1 MMESGT
7 GPGAEA
13 AEHAASIWAIM
24 SEFVHG
30 FDPTEEL
37 RRTLA
42 LGRGSGR
49 VKTLLGLA
57 DGPLSVARLAQ
68 AAGAD
73 APYTTLIVNE
83 LQALGLVSRTGDER
97 DRRRKLVALTERGRE
112 AVDTAQGI
120 IARPPAALRAL
131 AVQDLA
137 DLRGILERLAELNA
151 QVTRLPSEADRA
163 AAGRGERP
171 ETGRE

>member
-1 MMESGT
+1 MFKAIGDSG
-7 GPGAEA
+7 GHRPA
-13 AEHAASIWAIM
+13 AESADLAASTWAIM
-24 SEFVHG
+24 SDFVRG

-57 DGPLSVARLAQ
+57 DGPLSVAQLAQ
-68 AAGAD
+68 AAGTD

-83 LQALGLVSRTGDER
+83 LQALGLVSRTGDEH
-97 DRRRKLVALTERGRE
+97 DRRRKLVSLTERGRE

-120 IARPPAALRAL
+120 ITRPPDALRAL
-131 AVQDLA
+131 SEEDLVH
-137 DLRGILERLAELNA
+137 LRDILERL
-151 QVTRLPSEADRA
+151 TSA
-163 AAGRGERP
+163 AAVIGPGDPAPRPAGE
-171 ETGRE
+171 

>member
-1 MMESGT
+1 MFKAIRDAGERR
-7 GPGAEA
+7 PA
-13 AEHAASIWAIM
+13 AEPADLAASTWAIM
-24 SEFVHG
+24 SDFVRG

-57 DGPLSVARLAQ
+57 DGPLSVAQLAQ
-68 AAGAD
+68 AVGAD

-83 LQALGLVSRTGDER
+83 LQALGLVSRTGDEH

-120 IARPPAALRAL
+120 ITRPPDALRAL
-131 AVQDLA
+131 SEEDLVL
-137 DLRGILERLAELNA
+137 LRGILERLTSAA
-151 QVTRLPSEADRA
+151 SEANPDGPPPRP
-163 AAGRGERP
+163 AGE
-171 ETGRE
+171 

>member
-1 MMESGT
+1 MFKAIRDSDPQPT
-7 GPGAEA
+7 TADSA
-13 AEHAASIWAIM
+13 ADTWALM

-57 DGPLSVARLAQ
+57 DGPLSVAQLAQ
-68 AAGAD
+68 AVGAD

-83 LQALGLVSRTGDER
+83 LQALGLVSRTGDDH
-97 DRRRKLVALTERGRE
+97 DRRRKVVALTDSGRA
-112 AVDTAQGI
+112 AVGTAQDI
-120 IARPPAALRAL
+120 IARPPDALRAL
-131 AVQDLA
+131 DAEDLA
-137 DLRGILERLAELNA
+137 DLRRILDRLTALNQTDQA
-151 QVTRLPSEADRA
+151 SSSIR
-163 AAGRGERP
+163 
-171 ETGRE
+171 

>member
-1 MMESGT
+1 MFKAIRDSGEQRPGTES
-7 GPGAEA
+7 ADL
-13 AEHAASIWAIM
+13 AASTWAIM
-24 SEFVHG
+24 SDFVRG

-68 AAGAD
+68 AVGAD

-83 LQALGLVSRTGDER
+83 LQALGLVSRTGDEH

-120 IARPPAALRAL
+120 ITRPPDALRAL
-131 AVQDLA
+131 AEEDLVR
-137 DLRGILERLAELNA
+137 LHGILERLTGTASMINLGE
-151 QVTRLPSEADRA
+151 EARRP
-163 AAGRGERP
+163 AGE
-171 ETGRE
+171 

>member
-1 MMESGT
+1 MQAPEQPSALDADSGT
-7 GPGAEA
+7 QPTA
-13 AEHAASIWAIM
+13 ADFAACTWAIM
-24 SEFVHG
+24 SEFVRG

-68 AAGAD
+68 AVGAD

-83 LQALGLVSRTGDER
+83 LQALGLVSRTGDEH
-97 DRRRKLVALTERGRE
+97 DRRRKVVALTAAGRA
-112 AVDTAQGI
+112 AVATAQGI
-120 IARPPAALRAL
+120 IARPPDALCAL
-131 AVQDLA
+131 GTEDLA
-137 DLRGILERLAELNA
+137 DLRRILERLSALN
-151 QVTRLPSEADRA
+151 QTD
-163 AAGRGERP
+163 
-171 ETGRE
+171 

>member
-1 MMESGT
+1 MFKAIRDSGEQRPAVES
-7 GPGAEA
+7 ADL
-13 AEHAASIWAIM
+13 AASTWAIM
-24 SEFVHG
+24 SDFVRG

-57 DGPLSVARLAQ
+57 DGPLSVAQLAQ
-68 AAGAD
+68 AVGAD

-83 LQALGLVSRTGDER
+83 LQALGLVSRTGDEH
-97 DRRRKLVALTERGRE
+97 DRRRKLVALTERGCE

-120 IARPPAALRAL
+120 ITRPPDALRAL
-131 AVQDLA
+131 SEEDLVY
-137 DLRGILERLAELNA
+137 LHGILERLTSTDGMISPNGPAP
-151 QVTRLPSEADRA
+151 RP
-163 AAGRGERP
+163 AGE
-171 ETGRE
+171 

>member
-1 MMESGT
+1 MFKAIRDSGERR
-7 GPGAEA
+7 PA
-13 AEHAASIWAIM
+13 AEPADLAASTWAIM
-24 SEFVHG
+24 SDFVRG

-57 DGPLSVARLAQ
+57 DGPLSVAQLAQ
-68 AAGAD
+68 AVGAD

-83 LQALGLVSRTGDER
+83 LQALGLVSRTGDEH

-120 IARPPAALRAL
+120 ITRPPDAFRAL
-131 AVQDLA
+131 SEEDLA
-137 DLRGILERLAELNA
+137 QLRGILERLTSAA
-151 QVTRLPSEADRA
+151 SEANPDGPEPRP
-163 AAGRGERP
+163 AGE
-171 ETGRE
+171 

>member
-1 MMESGT
+1 MFKAIRDSAEQRPAA
-7 GPGAEA
+7 GPADL
-13 AEHAASIWAIM
+13 AASTWATM
-24 SEFVHG
+24 SDFVRG

-68 AAGAD
+68 AVGAD

-83 LQALGLVSRTGDER
+83 LQALGLVSRTGDEH

-112 AVDTAQGI
+112 AVDTAHGI
-120 IARPPAALRAL
+120 IARPPDALRAL
-131 AVQDLA
+131 SEEDLVH
-137 DLRGILERLAELNA
+137 LRGILERL
-151 QVTRLPSEADRA
+151 TST
-163 AAGRGERP
+163 
-171 ETGRE
+171 TGRIGPNGPAPRPAGE